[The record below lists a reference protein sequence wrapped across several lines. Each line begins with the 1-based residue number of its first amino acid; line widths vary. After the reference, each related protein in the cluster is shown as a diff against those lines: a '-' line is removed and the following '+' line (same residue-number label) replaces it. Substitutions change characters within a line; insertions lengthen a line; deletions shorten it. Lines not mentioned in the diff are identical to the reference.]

1 MSQPSTIYKPGK
13 LNYVWNYLGKTL
25 KDFATALFPYLL
37 GGSVDANGNSVT
49 NNTSNNTVAI
59 PTGVAAVDF
68 VQTIPNFSGVLVVN
82 DHNDG
87 GVEMWVCGGGDCTLV
102 SSTTASLGGGSMAQN
117 GFGYDWT
124 NDQALN
130 GPFTFTVIKTR
141 NEA

>member
-1 MSQPSTIYKPGK
+1 MAQPSTIYKPGK

-25 KDFATALFPYLL
+25 KDFAAALSTYLL

-68 VQTIPNFSGVLVVN
+68 VQTIPNFSGVLIVN

-87 GVEMWVCGGGDCTLV
+87 GVEMWLCGGGDAVLV
-102 SSTTASLGGGSMAQN
+102 NSTTASSGGGDVVQN
-117 GFGYDWT
+117 GIGYEWQNT
-124 NDQALN
+124 QGLQ

>member
-1 MSQPSTIYKPGK
+1 MAQPSTIYKPGK

-25 KDFATALFPYLL
+25 KDFAAALSTYLL

-68 VQTIPNFSGVLVVN
+68 VQTIPNFSGVLIVN

-87 GVEMWVCGGGDCTLV
+87 GVEMWLCGGGDTVLV
-102 SSTTASLGGGSMAQN
+102 NSTPASLGGGDVVQN
-117 GFGYDWT
+117 GFGYDWQ
-124 NDQALN
+124 NNQGLS